1 MLYAIAEH
9 RIDLPRE
16 DVYLASVDDQQAV
29 LAGSD
34 DFHGRTVLR
43 HQVGTGAYWLLD
55 GWTDESAM
63 QMGLASARTLSSV
76 AALIEEPR
84 EILASGEELSRRPS
98 ADVDGSAGAEPFFL
112 IADTWVKAPC
122 LDEYLQTVRA
132 EANRLSGEAGFRRRL
147 LLTVRGH
154 DHHFYVL
161 DEWAGEKAAYESFQQ
176 RAVSQIEA
184 TRFLSLLS
192 ERGRPILATGL
203 KVEV

>member
-9 RIDLPRE
+9 RVDLPRE

-29 LAGSD
+29 LAGSG
-34 DFHGRTVLR
+34 DFYGRTVLR
-43 HQVGTGAYWLLD
+43 HQVNAGTYWLVD
-55 GWTDESAM
+55 GWTDEAAM

-84 EILASGEELSRRPS
+84 EMVTSGEELSRRPS
-98 ADVDGSAGAEPFFL
+98 ADVDGSAGEDPFFL

-122 LDEYLQTVRA
+122 LDEYMETVRV
-132 EANRLSGEAGFRRRL
+132 EANRLSGETGFRRRL
-147 LLTVRGH
+147 LLTVRG
-154 DHHFYVL
+154 DENHFYVL
-161 DEWAGEKAAYESFQQ
+161 DEWAGERAAYESFQQ
-176 RAVSQIEA
+176 RAVSQIDA

>member
-9 RIDLPRE
+9 KIDRPRE

-29 LAGSD
+29 LAGSE

-43 HQVGTGAYWLLD
+43 HQVNRGAYWLLD

-76 AALIEEPR
+76 AALVEEPR
-84 EILASGEELSRRPS
+84 EILTAGEELSRRPS
-98 ADVDGSAGAEPFFL
+98 AEVDGSEGEDPFFI
-112 IADTWVKAPC
+112 IADTWVKTNC
-122 LDEYLQTVRA
+122 LPEYLDTVRA

-147 LLTVRGH
+147 LLTVRG
-154 DHHFYVL
+154 DDNHFYVM
-161 DEWAGEKAAYESFQQ
+161 DQWAGERAAYESFQS

-192 ERGRPILATGL
+192 ERGRPILATGI